1 MRQGGI
7 RQLLALVLLVGAT
20 SVAILTVPSA
30 ASARSKAPTKEDVA
44 QCKDGSYSDNTNFK
58 ATCSSHDGVK
68 RWISKYGRCKDG
80 TVIRMSKSASC
91 NGHNGFKRRLPKTYV
106 PKPGW
111 EDVARCNDGTY
122 SDNSDFGKTCSGHR
136 GVMRWLAPYARCKDG
151 QVIKLRKS
159 ASCDSHGGFKG
170 LAASDPGHPD
180 LYPERPDRKR
190 EDQERKPG
198 KDFVSISGYR
208 AAVAALKF
216 YPAISEFER
225 DGYVVATVFIGN
237 IDPAGQSYNLFD
249 WSLQTP
255 TGRVMS
261 PTISTVDD
269 ALTAGALIK
278 GGHTTGQVVFDVGN
292 ERGRFYL
299 LYQPDILQ
307 SARGVWG
314 VDV

>member
-1 MRQGGI
+1 MRRGGI
-7 RQLLALVLLVGAT
+7 GRLSALLVLVCTASVGILT
-20 SVAILTVPSA
+20 EPSVASA
-30 ASARSKAPTKEDVA
+30 KASAPTKADVA
-44 QCKDGSYSDNTNFK
+44 QCKDGSYSDNTNFD

-91 NGHNGFKRRLPKTYV
+91 DGHKGFKRRLPKTYV

-111 EDVARCNDGTY
+111 HDVARCNDGTY
-122 SDNSDFGKTCSGHR
+122 SDNSDFGNTCSGHR
-136 GVMRWLAPYARCKDG
+136 GVMRWLAPYARCKDD

-159 ASCDSHGGFKG
+159 ASCDDHGGFKG

-180 LYPERPDRKR
+180 LYPERPDRKQD
-190 EDQERKPG
+190 DQEREPG

-208 AAVAALKF
+208 AAVAAVKF

-225 DGYVVATVFIGN
+225 DGYVVATAFIGN
-237 IDPAGQSYNLFD
+237 VDPDGQSYNLFD

-255 TGRVMS
+255 TGSMMS
-261 PTISTVDD
+261 PTISTIDD
-269 ALTAGALIK
+269 ALTSGSLIK
-278 GGHTTGQVVFDVGN
+278 GGHVTGQVVFDVGS

-299 LYQPDILQ
+299 LYEPDILHPG
-307 SARGVWG
+307 RGVWA
-314 VDV
+314 VDI